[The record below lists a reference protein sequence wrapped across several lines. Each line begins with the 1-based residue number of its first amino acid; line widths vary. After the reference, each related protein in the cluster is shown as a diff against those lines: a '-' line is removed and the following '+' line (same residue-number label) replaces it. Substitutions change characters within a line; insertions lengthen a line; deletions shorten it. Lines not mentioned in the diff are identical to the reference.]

1 MDEQQ
6 QRIHRRLVLVG
17 RGPAAFFHDACVIV
31 RRPEDF
37 AAATHLVGHAMRE
50 IESGVRDAFEPLVG
64 YEENAKKQRSDRH
77 SFEIRQILTSLG
89 IADADPVAR
98 AWLNFAGETNP
109 EALNRYA
116 HRAQLNVR
124 AIDDG
129 FLRSWANFVLV
140 LDRVLSAFEDRF
152 LVFIEELDRLL
163 AIDTPSEA
171 NVKRLQQYIVQN
183 ITTERY
189 FFERL
194 THTGW
199 LEPLRE
205 AGVFAAASRGYW
217 PVADYV
223 RRSAA
228 SAPEQ
233 VAPCLFDTP
242 RSVSFWTV
250 DHFLDAVLRLPV
262 AVADRWTREWLLP
275 WIADQESIGWRL
287 PEKLAV
293 LTEHLLECQF
303 DTTAVQVTATLLSGQ
318 TPTLSSRLIEDELD
332 EYVQRIMPKIAE
344 RSPEQAFELS
354 LNLLQTSIDKAG
366 ERARF
371 DTVWRPSVQ
380 REDGLGDELLNVAT
394 SLVRDTAIQV
404 LTATPECTGELF
416 ERLMATDLKIARR
429 LALYVLSEFPSYA
442 KKQVCD
448 LLFDEAHL
456 RRSFDYREYALVL
469 RQAFP
474 ILDDSE
480 RARILRVLDRG
491 PDLYSY
497 RESFENWQKRAPSAD
512 ELQKYL
518 EHWRLRFLTQL
529 DRAVLPETYRLE
541 FSGLVAKH
549 GEIEERD
556 EITVRI
562 GSPSP
567 KSADEL
573 RVMTSDEIVKFLG
586 EWTPSH
592 LDEGVEGLGDAL
604 RAAART
610 DSERFSADAAMFCV
624 DEPVYVS
631 RLISGIDEAFRNGA
645 SIAWP
650 SVLTLCEFGLS
661 QPTTGSHSRLESTW
675 VWVRQHVAW
684 FLSHAL
690 SRDDLPDGESSRI
703 LAILRSLLEGEEP
716 RSRRGVDSDNG
727 FVFASMNSVQGVALE
742 AMINFAAWRKTLS
755 DELRV
760 GPALEMID
768 RCLRIADPILLTT
781 AARRFLTLWW
791 VDDDWTRQRV
801 GLLFPTDDLLWA
813 AAWKGYV
820 HSSRAYR
827 ETFEALSVHYER
839 AIAQLD
845 DAEPE
850 HNEPTRRLAMH
861 LSALYLNGDIE
872 IDDPRLSHFFERAS
886 GTARGT
892 VHWLM
897 LRAAVDHPDE
907 FTELHWAHVRE
918 LWDARLAAAERAD
931 AQQEFHWFGWLFEL
945 LPDSAEWGLRN
956 LRVLLERG
964 LDPDHD
970 SAVIGKL
977 GRLAPSHAALAFQCL
992 RMMADADVKGHGI
1005 SGWGSDAERVL
1016 VAARDAGDAAL
1027 RDEVLKFVNR
1037 LGARGVLT
1045 FRNVVS
1051 ARE

>member
-1 MDEQQ
+1 
-6 QRIHRRLVLVG
+6 
-17 RGPAAFFHDACVIV
+17 
-31 RRPEDF
+31 
-37 AAATHLVGHAMRE
+37 MRE

-89 IADADPVAR
+89 IADTDPVAR
-98 AWLNFAGETNP
+98 AWLNFAGETNT

-116 HRAQLNVR
+116 HRAQLNVK

-129 FLRSWANFVLV
+129 FLRSWTNFVLV
-140 LDRVLSAFEDRF
+140 LDRILSAFEDRF

-163 AIDTPSEA
+163 AIDTPSEG

-183 ITTERY
+183 MTTQRY

-194 THTGW
+194 AHVGW

-223 RRSAA
+223 RRCAA
-228 SAPEQ
+228 SAPEL
-233 VAPCLFDTP
+233 VARCLFDTS

-250 DHFLDAVLRLPV
+250 DHFLDAVLLLPI
-262 AVADRWTREWLLP
+262 AVTDRWTRDWLLP
-275 WIADQESIGWRL
+275 WIIGQESIGWRL

-293 LTEHLLECQF
+293 LTEHLLACEF
-303 DTTAVQVTATLLSGQ
+303 DLTAVHVTRVLLTGQQTTLPPRMS
-318 TPTLSSRLIEDELD
+318 EDELA
-332 EYVQRIMPKIAE
+332 EYVKRIMPKIAE
-344 RSPEQAFELS
+344 RSPEPAFEIS
-354 LNLLQTSIDKAG
+354 LNLLKTSIASAG

-380 REDGLGDELLNVAT
+380 HEDGFGDELLNVAT
-394 SLVRDTAIQV
+394 SLVRDTAIQM
-404 LTATPECTGELF
+404 LTATPERTGELF
-416 ERLMATDLKIARR
+416 ERLTATDLKIARR
-429 LALYVLSEFPSYA
+429 LALYVLSHFPSYA
-442 KKQVCD
+442 KEQVCE

-456 RRSFDYREYALVL
+456 RRSFDYREYAFVL
-469 RQAFP
+469 RGGFP
-474 ILDDSE
+474 VLGDSE

-491 PDLYSY
+491 PDLHSY
-497 RESFENWQKRAPSAD
+497 RQSFENWQKRAPSAD
-512 ELQKYL
+512 ELQEYL
-518 EHWRLRFLTQL
+518 KHWRLRFLTQL
-529 DRAVLPETYRLE
+529 DCAVLPESYRLE
-541 FSGLVAKH
+541 FNGLVAKH

-556 EITVRI
+556 EITVHI
-562 GSPSP
+562 GTPSP
-567 KSADEL
+567 KTADEL
-573 RVMTSDEIVKFLG
+573 RVMMSDEIVKYLG

-592 LDEGVEGLGDAL
+592 LDESVEGLGDAL
-604 RAAART
+604 RAAARA
-610 DSERFSADAAMFCV
+610 DAERFSMDAAMFCV
-624 DEPVYVS
+624 DEPIYVS
-631 RLISGIDEAFRNGA
+631 DLIGGIDEAFRNGA
-645 SIAWP
+645 AIAWP

-661 QPTTGSHSRLESTW
+661 RPTTDTRARLESTW

-684 FLSHAL
+684 LLSHAL
-690 SRDDLPDGESSRI
+690 KGDDLPDGESPRI

-716 RSRRGVDSDNG
+716 RSRQGVDADDG
-727 FVFASMNSVQGVALE
+727 FVFASMNSVQGAALE
-742 AMINFAAWRKTLS
+742 ATINFAAWRKTSS
-755 DELRV
+755 DYLRV
-760 GPALEMID
+760 DPALEMID

-791 VDDDWTRQRV
+791 IDDDWTRRRV
-801 GLLFPTDDLLWA
+801 GLLFPEDELLWA
-813 AAWKGYV
+813 AAWAGYV
-820 HSSRAYR
+820 YSNEAYR
-827 ETFEALSVHYER
+827 ETFEVLSAHYER

-845 DAEPE
+845 DADPE
-850 HNEPTRRLAMH
+850 HSEPTRRLAMH
-861 LSALYLNGDIE
+861 LSALYLNGGIE
-872 IDDPRLSHFFERAS
+872 IDDRRLGHFLNRAS

-897 LRAAVDHPDE
+897 LRAVADHPDE
-907 FTELHWAHVRE
+907 FTELRWARIRK
-918 LWDARLAAAERAD
+918 LWDARLAAVERSD

-956 LRVLLERG
+956 LRILLERG
-964 LDPDHD
+964 LDTDHD

-977 GRLAPSHAALAFQCL
+977 GRLAASHPVLAFQCL

-1005 SGWGSDAERVL
+1005 SGWGNEAGQVL

-1027 RDEVLKFVNR
+1027 REEVLTFVNR

-1045 FRNVVS
+1045 FRYVVS
-1051 ARE
+1051 GGE